1 MHHFTWLDVALFLFV
16 MQFIFSMNYS
26 TIGYAQESFMNS
38 LKHLFDFNKNQPN
51 SYWLTTFLFITLLT
65 FNLGGFLPYSFPFFS
80 MAEFTL
86 VFSMMAWMTAFLT
99 FISSER
105 FSLYLYK
112 KGYNWFKAFFLIP
125 IELVSEFSR
134 PLALTVRLTAN
145 VLVGHMLM
153 SAVYYMVTFIS
164 KWFMLA
170 YIIVIPMEFCVLV
183 IQSYIFARL
192 VQFYLNE

>member
-1 MHHFTWLDVALFLFV
+1 
-16 MQFIFSMNYS
+16 MQFIFRINYR
-26 TIGYAQESFMNS
+26 TIGYAQERFINS

-65 FNLGGFLPYSFPFFS
+65 FNLGGFLPYSFPFFR

-86 VFSMMAWMTAFLT
+86 VFRIMAWITAFLT
-99 FISSER
+99 FISRER

-125 IELVSEFSR
+125 IELVSEFRR

-153 SAVYYMVTFIS
+153 SAVYCIVTFVS

-170 YIIVIPMEFCVLV
+170 YIIVIPIEFCVLV